1 MIERRIAERADP
13 LPNGFQ
19 EARVAATGLETAF
32 ARSVMK
38 LLGKHR

>member
-13 LPNGFQ
+13 LPDGFQ
-19 EARVAATGLETAF
+19 NARVAATGLETAVT
-32 ARSVMK
+32 RPIVK